1 MLSLDNCRDLLGCDG
16 EELDAA
22 DLESIRDQL
31 YSVARLTLERSPTS
45 SGQESTFKDA
55 LTFFPQ
61 LERESIEERAAVIE
75 FEGKLR
81 REVAEK
87 SAISQAMQDWNN

>member
-16 EELDAA
+16 EELNDA
-22 DLESIRDQL
+22 DLQSVRDQL
-31 YSVARLTLERSPTS
+31 YSVARLTLEKSPIS
-45 SGQESTFKDA
+45 SVEESTFKDA
-55 LTFFPQ
+55 LAFFPQ
-61 LERESIEERAAVIE
+61 LERESIEERAALIE

-87 SAISQAMQDWNN
+87 NVVSQSMQDWNN